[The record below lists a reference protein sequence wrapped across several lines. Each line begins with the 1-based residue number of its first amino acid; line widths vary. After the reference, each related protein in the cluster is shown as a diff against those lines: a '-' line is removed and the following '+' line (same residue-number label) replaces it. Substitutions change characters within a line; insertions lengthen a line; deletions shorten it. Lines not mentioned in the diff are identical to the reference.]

1 MEEERVYTI
10 PLKEAKKTK
19 RKKRAGR
26 AAKII
31 KQFVSKHL
39 DVSEVKLD
47 SDLNEKIWSH
57 GAEDPPSQIRVR
69 VTKRTDEVAE
79 ASPLE

>member
-19 RKKRAGR
+19 KQKRAGK

-31 KQFVSKHL
+31 KQFVRKHL
-39 DVSEVKLD
+39 NVIEVKLD
-47 SDLNEKIWSH
+47 PDLNEIIWSH
-57 GAEDPPSQIRVR
+57 GAGDPPSRIRVR
-69 VTKRTDEVAE
+69 VTKQADEVAE
-79 ASPLE
+79 VSPLE